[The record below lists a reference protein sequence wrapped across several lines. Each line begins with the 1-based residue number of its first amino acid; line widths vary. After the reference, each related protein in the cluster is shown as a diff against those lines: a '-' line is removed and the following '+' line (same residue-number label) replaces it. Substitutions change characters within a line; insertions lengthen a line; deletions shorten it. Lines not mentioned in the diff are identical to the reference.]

1 MHVLEIRNLFSLL
14 YNWYM
19 YVYRLYIF
27 NTCSWLEDHDK
38 NQPKKQYFIN
48 QVYYINEM
56 ILTDGNDNLD
66 TGCLF
71 SCCRQRSPD
80 FVISG
85 REGRSIHIKRH
96 AIYIK
101 GSLE

>member
-1 MHVLEIRNLFSLL
+1 
-14 YNWYM
+14 
-19 YVYRLYIF
+19 
-27 NTCSWLEDHDK
+27 
-38 NQPKKQYFIN
+38 
-48 QVYYINEM
+48 M

-85 REGRSIHIKRH
+85 REGRSIHIKRQ

-101 GSLE
+101 GSGFEGALASQTRGSNRIGTVAYATQDLTQVGVVT